1 MVKQWKTWRIEL
13 CKSKVALTLNKQ
25 TPAYDLYIL
34 DFSKLLLHKFH
45 YDYIKNKYE
54 VNSKLL
60 FTDTDSL
67 IYEMKTKDVFEDI
80 SNYEEMF
87 GFRNFSSKSKYYY
100 HLSKLVVGEVK
111 DEVHGVAV
119 KEFVG
124 LKHRFIHSW

>member
-1 MVKQWKTWRIEL
+1 MLCMVKQWKTWRIEL
-13 CKSKVALTLNKQ
+13 CKSKVALTLNK
-25 TPAYDLYIL
+25 PAYDLYIL

-80 SNYEEMF
+80 SKYEEMF
-87 GFRNFSSKSKYYY
+87 DFRNFSSKSK
-100 HLSKLVVGEVK
+100 
-111 DEVHGVAV
+111 
-119 KEFVG
+119 
-124 LKHRFIHSW
+124 